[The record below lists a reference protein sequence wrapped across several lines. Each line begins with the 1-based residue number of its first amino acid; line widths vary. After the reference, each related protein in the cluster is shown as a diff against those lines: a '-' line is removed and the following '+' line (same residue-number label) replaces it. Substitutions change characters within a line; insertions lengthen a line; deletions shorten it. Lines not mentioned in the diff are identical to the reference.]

1 VIPLI
6 WQKINNIIEPLLI
19 PLILALLW
27 WTNYSNHSD
36 QTLEIVRWSFI
47 LIFVLSFINAS
58 LFYLTN
64 KSKINLIKPVML
76 FLVIISFIFNLFNV
90 MMTIFFYCLIGATI
104 YRAYKLLKLPKK
116 SNMD

>member
-1 VIPLI
+1 VIRLT
-6 WQKINNIIEPLLI
+6 WQKINNIIELLLI
-19 PLILALLW
+19 PLILTLLW

-36 QTLEIVRWSFI
+36 QTVEIVRWSFI

-64 KSKINLIKPVML
+64 KSKINLIKPIML

-90 MMTIFFYCLIGATI
+90 MMTIFFYCLFGATI
-104 YRAYKLLKLPKK
+104 YGAYKLFKAVKEK
-116 SNMD
+116 D